1 MKKKTPTR
9 GAFFTE
15 STKSCRGFSDKAKIG
30 ISFQREKDLLR
41 VLDYFRYTIAT
52 TLDCALATGILRNSI
67 TWYVHDLERLGL
79 IQAVKKAKD
88 DTTGFLAKHYSADP
102 KLWHKPKWVQGD
114 LFPEQK
120 GGMS

>member
-1 MKKKTPTR
+1 MKKNTPTR

-67 TWYVHDLERLGL
+67 TWYVCDLERLGL
-79 IQAVKKAKD
+79 LQAIKKDKD
-88 DTTGFLAKHYSADP
+88 KTTGFRAKYYSADQ
-102 KLWHKPKWVQGD
+102 KLWCKPTFTQLNIWEE
-114 LFPEQK
+114 LP
-120 GGMS
+120 